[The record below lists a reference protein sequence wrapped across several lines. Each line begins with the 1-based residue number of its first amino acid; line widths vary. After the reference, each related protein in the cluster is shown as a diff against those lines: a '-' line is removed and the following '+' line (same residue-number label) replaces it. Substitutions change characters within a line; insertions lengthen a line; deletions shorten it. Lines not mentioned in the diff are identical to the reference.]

1 LGQNCDCFHL
11 TPYPPLHFMER
22 GTGGEV
28 SQKSEE
34 NFHMLKNLRIRN
46 YALVED
52 LEVEFYP
59 ELNVLSGATGAGKS
73 IIVGAVNL
81 VLGERASSDVIRTGF
96 DNAIVEATF
105 EPKSDHVFKNLLNQ
119 LGINCPDNILIIRRE
134 VSGKGVSRCFVND
147 RQITLGTLKS
157 IGDRLADLHG
167 QHEHQSLL
175 NVTRHIEYLDH
186 FGDLNNLL
194 VSVNQNYYSLKE
206 KQKQLEELE
215 KSKKQDQERK
225 ALYDFQIK
233 EQANLSL
240 GEEEKIIQDKKILE
254 NIEELYQLSS
264 SIYQNLHE
272 GEDSI
277 QEKLAISSKEMK
289 RGKELDLR
297 LKEPKES
304 LDSCLIQLQ
313 ELSRFLEGYKDSLEF
328 DPERLEMIRER
339 LNLINTLKKKY
350 GNTIDEILTYREKI
364 KEDLNRIEN
373 KDQIINGLKGEIKR
387 LSDAFKKD
395 SLLLSQKR
403 KTKAIDLAK
412 KIQATLS
419 GLGMDKT
426 KFDVKITSQEDENGL
441 LEIDGRRYFADQK
454 GIDQVEFF
462 VSPNPGEELKP
473 LAKIASG
480 GEISRIMLA
489 LKSILAKVDQVSTM
503 IFDEIDVGIGGEVA
517 SAVGKSLKN
526 LALSHQVIVITHLQ
540 QIASFAD
547 HHFKVFKESSKGR
560 TVTQIKK
567 LEEKER
573 VNEIARMISGE
584 KISELTLKQAKEMI
598 KTTNR
603 LTD

>member
-1 LGQNCDCFHL
+1 
-11 TPYPPLHFMER
+11 
-22 GTGGEV
+22 
-28 SQKSEE
+28 
-34 NFHMLKNLRIRN
+34 MLKNLRIRN

-52 LEVEFYP
+52 LEVEFHP
-59 ELNVLSGATGAGKS
+59 GLNVLTGATGAGKS

-81 VLGERASSDVIRTGF
+81 VLGERASSDVVRTGF

-119 LGINCPDNILIIRRE
+119 LGINCPDDILIIRRE
-134 VSGKGVSRCFVND
+134 VSGKGVSRCFLND
-147 RQITLGTLKS
+147 RQMTLGSLKS

-175 NVTRHIEYLDH
+175 NVGRHIEYLDDYS
-186 FGDLNNLL
+186 DLNDLL
-194 VSVNQNYYSLKE
+194 TSVSQNYHRLKE

-233 EQANLSL
+233 EIEQANLSL
-240 GEEEKIIQDKKILE
+240 GEEEKLIQDKKILE

-272 GEDSI
+272 GEGSI
-277 QEKLAISSKEMK
+277 QERLAISSKEIK
-289 RGKELDLR
+289 RGKELDSR

-304 LDSCLIQLQ
+304 LDSSLIQLQ

-328 DPERLEMIRER
+328 DPEKLEMIRER
-339 LNLINTLKKKY
+339 LNLLNILKKKY
-350 GNTIDEILTYREKI
+350 GNTIDEILTYAQKI
-364 KEDLNRIEN
+364 KEDLNKIEN
-373 KDQIINGLKGEIKR
+373 KDQIINGLKEEIKR
-387 LSDAFKKD
+387 LSDTFEKD
-395 SLLLSQKR
+395 CLLLSQKR
-403 KTKAIDLAK
+403 KTRAIDLAK

-419 GLGMDKT
+419 GLGMNKT

-441 LEIDGRRYFADQK
+441 LKIDGRRYFADEK
-454 GIDQVEFF
+454 GMDQVEFF

-489 LKSILAKVDQVSTM
+489 LKSILAKADQVSTM

-526 LALSHQVIVITHLQ
+526 LASSHQVIVITHLQ

-573 VNEIARMISGE
+573 VKEIARMISGE

-598 KTTNR
+598 KTSDR
-603 LTD
+603 STD

>member
-1 LGQNCDCFHL
+1 FH
-11 TPYPPLHFMER
+11 P
-22 GTGGEV
+22 G
-28 SQKSEE
+28 
-34 NFHMLKNLRIRN
+34 
-46 YALVED
+46 
-52 LEVEFYP
+52 
-59 ELNVLSGATGAGKS
+59 LNVLTGATGAGKS

-81 VLGERASSDVIRTGF
+81 VLGERASSDVVRTGF

-105 EPKSDHVFKNLLNQ
+105 ELKPDRVFKNLLAS
-119 LGINCPDNILIIRRE
+119 LGINCTDNILIIRRE
-134 VSGKGVSRCFVND
+134 VSGKGVSRCFLND
-147 RQITLGTLKS
+147 RQMTLGSLKS

-175 NVTRHIEYLDH
+175 NVTKHIEYLDEYS
-186 FGDLNNLL
+186 DLNDLL
-194 VSVNQNYYSLKE
+194 TSVSQNYHRLKE

-233 EQANLSL
+233 EIEQANLSL
-240 GEEEKIIQDKKILE
+240 SEEEKLIQDKKILE

-272 GEDSI
+272 GEGSI
-277 QEKLAISSKEMK
+277 QERLAISSKEIK
-289 RGKELDLR
+289 RGKELDSR
-297 LKEPKES
+297 LKEPAES
-304 LDSCLIQLQ
+304 LGSCLIQLQ

-328 DPERLEMIRER
+328 DPEKLEMIRER

-350 GNTIDEILTYREKI
+350 GNTIDGILTYAQKI
-364 KEDLNRIEN
+364 KEDLNKIEN
-373 KDQIINGLKGEIKR
+373 KDQIITGLKEEIKR
-387 LSDAFKKD
+387 LLDTFKKD
-395 SLLLSQKR
+395 CLLLSQKR
-403 KTKAIDLAK
+403 KAKALDLAK

-419 GLGMDKT
+419 GLGMNKT
-426 KFDVKITSQEDENGL
+426 KFEVKITSQEDENGL
-441 LEIDGRRYFADQK
+441 LEIDGKRYFADQK
-454 GIDQVEFF
+454 GMDQVEFF

-489 LKSILAKVDQVSTM
+489 LKSILAKADQVSTM

-526 LALSHQVIVITHLQ
+526 LASSHQVIVITHLQ
-540 QIASFAD
+540 QIASLAD

-567 LEEKER
+567 LKEEER
-573 VNEIARMISGE
+573 VKEIARMISGE

-598 KTTNR
+598 KTSNNGS
-603 LTD
+603 TD

>member
-1 LGQNCDCFHL
+1 
-11 TPYPPLHFMER
+11 
-22 GTGGEV
+22 
-28 SQKSEE
+28 
-34 NFHMLKNLRIRN
+34 MLKNLRIRN

-52 LEVEFYP
+52 LEVEFHP
-59 ELNVLSGATGAGKS
+59 GLNVLTGATGAGKS

-81 VLGERASSDVIRTGF
+81 VLGERASSDVVRTGF
-96 DNAIVEATF
+96 DNAIIEASF
-105 EPKSDHVFKNLLNQ
+105 ELESDQIFKNLLTP
-119 LGINCPDNILIIRRE
+119 LGINCPDNVLIIRRE
-134 VSGKGVSRCFVND
+134 ISGKGVSRCFLND
-147 RQITLGTLKS
+147 RQMTLGSLKS

-175 NVTRHIEYLDH
+175 NVGRHIEYLDDY
-186 FGDLNNLL
+186 GDLNDLL
-194 VSVNQNYYSLKE
+194 ASASQNFYRLKE
-206 KQKQLEELE
+206 KQKELEELE

-233 EQANLSL
+233 EIEKADLSL
-240 GEEEKIIQDKKILE
+240 GEEEKLIQDKKILE

-272 GEDSI
+272 GEGSI
-277 QEKLAISSKEMK
+277 QERLAISSKEIK
-289 RGKELDLR
+289 KGKELDSR
-297 LKEPKES
+297 LKEPAES

-328 DPERLEMIRER
+328 DPEKLEMIRER

-350 GNTIDEILTYREKI
+350 GNTIDEILTYAQKI
-364 KEDLNRIEN
+364 KEDLNKIEN
-373 KDQIINGLKGEIKR
+373 KDQIINGLKEEIKR
-387 LSDAFKKD
+387 LSGAFKKD
-395 SLLLSQKR
+395 CLLLSQKR
-403 KTKAIDLAK
+403 KTKAIVLAK
-412 KIQATLS
+412 KIQTTLS
-419 GLGMDKT
+419 GLGMNKT
-426 KFDVKITSQEDENGL
+426 KFNVKITSQEDENGL
-441 LEIDGRRYFADQK
+441 LEIDGKRYFADEK
-454 GIDQVEFF
+454 GMDQVEFF

-489 LKSILAKVDQVSTM
+489 LKSILAKADQVSTM

-526 LALSHQVIVITHLQ
+526 LASSHQVIVITHLQ
-540 QIASFAD
+540 QIASQAD

-567 LEEKER
+567 LKEEER
-573 VNEIARMISGE
+573 VKEIARMISGE

-598 KTTNR
+598 KASNR
-603 LTD
+603 SAD

>member
-1 LGQNCDCFHL
+1 
-11 TPYPPLHFMER
+11 
-22 GTGGEV
+22 
-28 SQKSEE
+28 
-34 NFHMLKNLRIRN
+34 MLKNLRIRN

-52 LEVEFYP
+52 LEVEFHP
-59 ELNVLSGATGAGKS
+59 GLNVLTGATGAGKS

-81 VLGERASSDVIRTGF
+81 VLGERASSDVVRTGF
-96 DNAIVEATF
+96 DNAIIEASF
-105 EPKSDHVFKNLLNQ
+105 ELESDQIFKNLLAP
-119 LGINCPDNILIIRRE
+119 LGINCPDNVLIIRRE
-134 VSGKGVSRCFVND
+134 ISGKGVSRCFLND
-147 RQITLGTLKS
+147 RQMTLGSLKS

-175 NVTRHIEYLDH
+175 NVGRHIEYLDDY
-186 FGDLNNLL
+186 GDLNDLL
-194 VSVNQNYYSLKE
+194 TSVSQNYYRLKE
-206 KQKQLEELE
+206 KQRQLEELE

-233 EQANLSL
+233 EIEQSNLSL
-240 GEEEKIIQDKKILE
+240 GEEEKLIQDKKILE

-272 GEDSI
+272 GEGSI
-277 QEKLAISSKEMK
+277 QERLAISSKEIK
-289 RGKELDLR
+289 KGKELDSR
-297 LKEPKES
+297 LKEPAES

-328 DPERLEMIRER
+328 DPEKLEMIRER

-350 GNTIDEILTYREKI
+350 GNTIDEILTYAQKI
-364 KEDLNRIEN
+364 KEDLNKIEN
-373 KDQIINGLKGEIKR
+373 KDQIINGLKEEIKR
-387 LSDAFKKD
+387 LSGAFKKD
-395 SLLLSQKR
+395 CLLLSQKR
-403 KTKAIDLAK
+403 KTKAIVLAK
-412 KIQATLS
+412 KIQTTLS
-419 GLGMDKT
+419 GLGMNKT
-426 KFDVKITSQEDENGL
+426 KFNVKITSQEDENGL
-441 LEIDGRRYFADQK
+441 LEIDGKRYFADEK
-454 GIDQVEFF
+454 GMDQVEFF

-489 LKSILAKVDQVSTM
+489 LKSILAKADQVSTM

-526 LALSHQVIVITHLQ
+526 LASSHQVIVITHLQ
-540 QIASFAD
+540 QIASQAD

-567 LEEKER
+567 LKEEER
-573 VNEIARMISGE
+573 VKEIARMISGE

-598 KTTNR
+598 KASNR
-603 LTD
+603 SAD

>member
-1 LGQNCDCFHL
+1 
-11 TPYPPLHFMER
+11 
-22 GTGGEV
+22 
-28 SQKSEE
+28 
-34 NFHMLKNLRIRN
+34 MLKNLRIRN

-52 LEVEFYP
+52 LEVEFDSG
-59 ELNVLSGATGAGKS
+59 LNVLTGATGAGKS

-81 VLGERASSDVIRTGF
+81 VLGERASSDVVRTGF
-96 DNAIVEATF
+96 DNATVEATF
-105 EPKSDHVFKNLLNQ
+105 ELKPDRVFKNSLSP
-119 LGINCPDNILIIRRE
+119 LGINCTDNILIIRRE
-134 VSGKGVSRCFVND
+134 VSGKGVSRCFLND
-147 RQITLGTLKS
+147 RQMTLGSLKS

-175 NVTRHIEYLDH
+175 NVERHVEYLDH
-186 FGDLNNLL
+186 YSDLDDLL
-194 VSVNQNYYSLKE
+194 ASVSQNYYRLKE
-206 KQKQLEELE
+206 KQKQLDELE

-233 EQANLSL
+233 EIEQANLSL
-240 GEEEKIIQDKKILE
+240 GEEGKLIQDKKILE

-264 SIYQNLHE
+264 SVYQDLHE
-272 GEDSI
+272 GNGSI
-277 QEKLAISSKEMK
+277 QERLAISSKEIK
-289 RGKELDLR
+289 RGKELDSR
-297 LKEPKES
+297 LKETAEN

-328 DPERLEMIRER
+328 DPEKLEMIRER

-350 GNTIDEILTYREKI
+350 GNKIDEILTYREKI
-364 KEDLNRIEN
+364 KEDLDKIEN
-373 KDQIINGLKGEIKR
+373 KDQIITGLKEEIKR
-387 LSDAFKKD
+387 LSDTFRKD
-395 SLLLSQKR
+395 CLLLSQKR
-403 KTKAIDLAK
+403 KAKAFDLAK

-419 GLGMDKT
+419 GLGMNKT
-426 KFDVKITSQEDENGL
+426 KFEVKITSQEDENGL

-454 GIDQVEFF
+454 GMDQVEFF

-489 LKSILAKVDQVSTM
+489 LKSILAKADEVSTM

-526 LALSHQVIVITHLQ
+526 LASSHQVIVITHLQ

-567 LEEKER
+567 LEDQER
-573 VNEIARMISGE
+573 VKEIARMISGE

-598 KTTNR
+598 KTSDR
-603 LTD
+603 SAD